1 MYKQRDDDI
10 VYTGPVWDFDL
21 AFDNDN
27 RTYPVNSKSDFIY
40 RSGGSSAGNMRTF
53 VDRIVINDSQAKAML
68 VELWD
73 EARQN
78 GLNKESLTL
87 YIDSLEAELQQ
98 SQELNFKRWPIM
110 QNWVHQ
116 NPHIWGSYE
125 QEVQNVRRF
134 ISQRV
139 EWMDKRLN
147 YTFVPS
153 SIADVRIDLDQPYQV
168 FTISGRYCGKS
179 LHGQPH
185 GVYIVRQG
193 NMAHKVTL

>member
-1 MYKQRDDDI
+1 MYKQRDDEI

-21 AFDNDN
+21 AFENDN
-27 RTYPVNSKSDFIY
+27 RTYPVNSKSDYIY
-40 RSGGSSAGNMRTF
+40 RSGGSCTGSMRSF
-53 VDRIVINDSQAKAML
+53 VDRIVINDSQAKARL

-78 GLNKESLTL
+78 GLNQENLTA

-98 SQELNFKRWPIM
+98 SQELNFMRWPIM
-110 QNWVHQ
+110 NSRVHQ
-116 NPHIWGSYE
+116 NPRIWGSYA

-139 EWMDKRLN
+139 GWMDKRLN

-153 SIADVRIDLDQPYQV
+153 SIAEVRIDHDRPYQV
-168 FTISGRYCGKS
+168 FTLSGRFCGNS
-179 LHGQPH
+179 LNGQLR
-185 GVYIVRQG
+185 GVYILRQG
-193 NMAHKVTL
+193 NMTYKVVQ